1 MAHIVS
7 ERLSGLILGILS
19 VVRDR
24 GGFANKTK
32 LLKLLYLADIEHFRD
47 AGSLLTDF
55 KWVYHLYGPWTEEYD
70 QVLSQLAAENV
81 IALKPSTRV
90 DLDTVFIEPQ
100 VEAPLDKLKLPLP
113 TYFAIKNSAAVWA
126 TEPTNLL
133 LDYVYF
139 HTEPMQTAQK
149 GKPIDFSTVVPRDQI
164 QLYKRAK
171 SPVSEGVLKG
181 LRRKL
186 LEAQAKNKPTPH
198 SFTQPKYDEAF
209 WTGIQAL
216 SDEGA

>member
-1 MAHIVS
+1 MAQPVP

-19 VVRDR
+19 AIRDR

-32 LLKLLYLADIEHFRD
+32 LLKLLYLADIEYFRD
-47 AGSLLTDF
+47 AGSLLTGF
-55 KWVYHLYGPWTEEYD
+55 KWVYHLYGPWAGEYD
-70 QVLSQLAAENV
+70 KVLNQLAAENV
-81 IALKPSTRV
+81 IALKPGTRV
-90 DLDTVFIEPQ
+90 DFDTVFIEPQ
-100 VEAPLDKLKLPLP
+100 VEAVLDKVELPLP
-113 TYFAIKNSAAVWA
+113 TYLAIKNSVAVWA
-126 TEPTNLL
+126 TEPTSLL

-164 QLYKRAK
+164 QPYKRAN
-171 SPVSEGVLKG
+171 SLAPGGVLKG

-198 SFTQPKYDEAF
+198 SFTPPKYDEAF
-209 WTGIQAL
+209 WAGIQAL
-216 SDEGA
+216 SDEDA